1 MIHLENSRFLGENR
15 SSPGLQDGWMM
26 DYVDRIV
33 IVGIFA
39 NPHKPGSI
47 PTMRAL
53 RQALAA
59 AGVGVLFDEDTAA
72 LVGETDGIPAATF
85 SEKVDLAAVIGGDG
99 TMLHAVAKLGDFQK
113 PVAGINTGTLGFLTS
128 CTGAELDE
136 FAQAVAQRRFT
147 TSVRTLL
154 SATVHRRGHPAE
166 TFTALNEIT
175 LARGETG
182 RLVSLRAKVDG
193 EMLND
198 YRADG
203 LIVATPTGST
213 AYSLSAGGPLIAP
226 GAAVFLITPICPHSL
241 SQRALVLPD
250 SAVVALSSEDPGREP
265 MFFTVDGRDSVR
277 IGPGDHIEVR
287 KASRSFHLLRLEGRS
302 FYEAL
307 RQKLGWQGV

>member
-1 MIHLENSRFLGENR
+1 
-15 SSPGLQDGWMM
+15 
-26 DYVDRIV
+26 VT
-33 IVGIFA
+33 VGILV
-39 NPHKPGSI
+39 NPHKTGSI
-47 PTMRAL
+47 PTLRAL
-53 RQALAA
+53 QRSLAA
-59 AGVGVLFDEDTAA
+59 AGIGVLLDEDAA
-72 LVGETDGIPAATF
+72 MLLGQNDGIHAGTF
-85 SEKVDLAAVIGGDG
+85 SDRVDIAAVIGGDG
-99 TMLHAVAKLGDFQK
+99 TMLNAVSRLGDFQK

-128 CTGAELDE
+128 CTDGELDE
-136 FAQAVAQRRFT
+136 FAQAVASQRFT

-154 SATVHRRGHPAE
+154 TATVHRRGHPAE

-193 EMLND
+193 ELLND

-213 AYSLSAGGPLIAP
+213 AYSLSAGGPLLAP

-250 SAVVALSSEDPGREP
+250 SAKVTLSSEDPESEP
-265 MFFTVDGRDSVR
+265 MLFTVDGRDSVR
-277 IGPGDHIEVR
+277 IEPGDQIEVR
-287 KASRSFHLLRLEGRS
+287 KANRSFHLLRLEGRA

>member
-1 MIHLENSRFLGENR
+1 MVPPLASHEGHELACLT
-15 SSPGLQDGWMM
+15 
-26 DYVDRIV
+26 V
-33 IVGIFA
+33 IVGILA
-39 NPHKPGSI
+39 NPLKPASI
-47 PTMRAL
+47 PTLRAL
-53 RQALAA
+53 RHALAA
-59 AGVGVLFDEDTAA
+59 AGVGVLLDEDTAR
-72 LVGETDGIPAATF
+72 LLGEADGIPAGTF
-85 SEKVDLAAVIGGDG
+85 SQRVDMAAVIGGDG
-99 TMLHAVAKLGDFQK
+99 TMLHAVSRLGEFLK

-128 CTGAELDE
+128 CTDGELDE
-136 FAQAVAQRRFT
+136 FAQAVASGRFK

-154 SATVHRRGHPAE
+154 AATVHRRGHPAE

-193 EMLND
+193 ELLND

-250 SAVVALSSEDPGREP
+250 DSVVVLSSEDPEREP
-265 MFFTVDGRDSVR
+265 MLFTVDGRDSVR

-287 KASRSFHLLRLEGRS
+287 KAERSFHLLRLEGRS

-307 RQKLGWQGV
+307 RKKLGWQGV

>member
-1 MIHLENSRFLGENR
+1 MTGIVNSAAPAPLLASAGNH
-15 SSPGLQDGWMM
+15 GLACLT
-26 DYVDRIV
+26 V
-33 IVGIFA
+33 IVGILA
-39 NPHKPGSI
+39 NPHKPGSV
-47 PTMRAL
+47 PTLRAL
-53 RQALAA
+53 RQALVA
-59 AGVGVLFDEDTAA
+59 AGVGVLLDDETAA
-72 LVGETDGIPAATF
+72 LLGEKDGIPAARF
-85 SEKVDLAAVIGGDG
+85 ADLVNLAAVIGGDG
-99 TMLHAVAKLGDFQK
+99 TMLHAVSRLGDFDK

-128 CTGAELDE
+128 CTDGELDE
-136 FAQAVAQRRFT
+136 FAQAVAQGRFT

-193 EMLND
+193 ELLND

-226 GAAVFLITPICPHSL
+226 GADVFLITPICPHSL

-250 SAVVALSSEDPGREP
+250 CSVVALSSEDPESEP
-265 MFFTVDGRDSVR
+265 MLFTVDGRDSVR
-277 IGPGDHIEVR
+277 IEPGDHIEVR
-287 KASRSFHLLRLEGRS
+287 KAKRSFHLLRLEGRS